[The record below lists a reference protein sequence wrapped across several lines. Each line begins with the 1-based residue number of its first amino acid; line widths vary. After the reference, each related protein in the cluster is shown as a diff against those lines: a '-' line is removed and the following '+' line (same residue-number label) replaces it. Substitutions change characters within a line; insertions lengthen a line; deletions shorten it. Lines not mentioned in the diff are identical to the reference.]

1 MGADRP
7 WVDGEGIPAEDETN
21 NSDMTLPKVNLALLR
36 DDMSR
41 FLHCAASC
49 EGTRVITLP
58 FLENF

>member
-41 FLHCAASC
+41 FLHL
-49 EGTRVITLP
+49 TVLP
-58 FLENF
+58 HVKALV